1 MTVVTKPLTAAEK
14 KKEAE
19 ANSSPLVQVETE
31 NIKIEY
37 FKENLITRLNLKMT
51 SSHSKLLTNLTFT
64 SPTSPWQEG

>member
-19 ANSSPLVQVETE
+19 ANSSPLVQVE

-37 FKENLITRLNLKMT
+37 FKENLVTRLNLKMT
-51 SSHSKLLTNLTFT
+51 SSHSKLLTNLTCT

>member
-51 SSHSKLLTNLTFT
+51 SSHSKLLTNLTCT

>member
-19 ANSSPLVQVETE
+19 ANSSPLVQVE

-37 FKENLITRLNLKMT
+37 FKENLVTRLNLKMT